1 MATLRYFHSGD
12 PIIIV
17 HIRDADKC
25 VHDDD
30 EIDDENEIID
40 FTPFRINNGNF
51 FLNKN
56 LIS

>member
-30 EIDDENEIID
+30 ENEIID